1 MRGAG
6 ERVPKLAWVAT
17 MNMKCYRLCLLSL
30 GLYGR
35 LNLRSLGGSS
45 RISTKFDINMNSYN
59 SKRVLVFLLSHFV
72 LTISYI
78 MLAFCT
84 MDADLHALQKKI
96 WPISWPWGSLGIIM
110 TYVWPVVSLTR
121 SSSCQQCALC
131 SQYTYY
137 SWVRQKYRTKFP
149 SYSGDLTLNPPAL
162 SRVPLRGKSLPSIL
176 LCRLIIG

>member
-1 MRGAG
+1 
-6 ERVPKLAWVAT
+6 

-96 WPISWPWGSLGIIM
+96 WPISWP
-110 TYVWPVVSLTR
+110 
-121 SSSCQQCALC
+121 
-131 SQYTYY
+131 
-137 SWVRQKYRTKFP
+137 
-149 SYSGDLTLNPPAL
+149 
-162 SRVPLRGKSLPSIL
+162 
-176 LCRLIIG
+176 

>member
-1 MRGAG
+1 
-6 ERVPKLAWVAT
+6 

-45 RISTKFDINMNSYN
+45 GISTKFDINMNSYN

-96 WPISWPWGSLGIIM
+96 WPISWPRGSLGI
-110 TYVWPVVSLTR
+110 
-121 SSSCQQCALC
+121 
-131 SQYTYY
+131 
-137 SWVRQKYRTKFP
+137 
-149 SYSGDLTLNPPAL
+149 
-162 SRVPLRGKSLPSIL
+162 
-176 LCRLIIG
+176 